1 MLFILF
7 ALATL
12 SSFPLTVFAWGV
24 PVAAVMQWVTLLL
37 YMWFGKGHA
46 SKCESWLG
54 PVVVLVAV
62 VTLFYNNITYAILA
76 GPCLLA
82 YIRTRGGYRNV
93 DA

>member
-12 SSFPLTVFAWGV
+12 SAFPLTVFKWGI
-24 PVAAVMQWVTLLL
+24 PIAALLQWATLLL
-37 YMWFGKGHA
+37 YMWFGKGRVP
-46 SKCESWLG
+46 KCERWLS
-54 PVVVLVAV
+54 PVVMLVAV
-62 VTLFYNNITYAILA
+62 LTLIFSNITYAILA

-82 YIRTRGGYRNV
+82 YIRLKGGYRNV